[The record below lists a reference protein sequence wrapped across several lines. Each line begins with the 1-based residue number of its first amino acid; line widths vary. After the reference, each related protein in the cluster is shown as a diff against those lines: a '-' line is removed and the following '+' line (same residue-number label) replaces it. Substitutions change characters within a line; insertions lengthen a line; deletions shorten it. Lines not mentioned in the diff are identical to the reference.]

1 MKQTFVLILISITF
15 SCSSIK
21 FNNEF
26 LTSSNTTLNI
36 DFDEASK
43 SWQQNK
49 SPLGNGTYKYVCGA
63 ITKTGNKCKN
73 HPNCKLHNKQYKKIP
88 AIIGISEYNKLLN
101 SFLTK

>member
-1 MKQTFVLILISITF
+1 MYTKKQK
-15 SCSSIK
+15 IK
-21 FNNEF
+21 IYEV
-26 LTSSNTTLNI
+26 NI

-73 HPNCKLHNKQYKKIP
+73 HPNCKLHNKQYKKITNNN
-88 AIIGISEYNKLLN
+88 I
-101 SFLTK
+101 

>member
-1 MKQTFVLILISITF
+1 MYTKKQK
-15 SCSSIK
+15 IK
-21 FNNEF
+21 MYEV
-26 LTSSNTTLNI
+26 NI

-88 AIIGISEYNKLLN
+88 NNNI
-101 SFLTK
+101 